1 MINLQEITVILNAQN
16 LCVTFLKQEMREK
29 RSFISYFYHYH
40 STFLLEKID
49 TPIFWVCFKI
59 GGDEKL

>member
-16 LCVTFLKQEMREK
+16 LCVTFLKQEMRKKGVFYFILLSLLNFFAEK
-29 RSFISYFYHYH
+29 
-40 STFLLEKID
+40 KID

-59 GGDEKL
+59 RGDEKL